1 MSENEMDKE
10 DIQTTKAIKSF
21 EDRWKY
27 AVFPAMIAFVLLAS
41 FGFYLIYGM
50 LQRMESLAQDVNRM
64 VAVLEKSL
72 PSMTNDVKQM
82 NQTISNSLPALEH
95 KISDMSSEMKHM
107 SHSTA
112 SLSATTQNMGHN
124 LWEVNKNISTPLS
137 IMNAAVPWSRVRAP
151 QPVYYQVPQ
160 QHPTTNPQGQGK
172 GQSRVQPTQHAPI
185 PIQMLPNYTDYIKQ

>member
-1 MSENEMDKE
+1 MSENEMGKE
-10 DIQTTKAIKSF
+10 DIQTNKALKSF
-21 EDRWKY
+21 ENRWKY

-72 PSMTNDVKQM
+72 PAMTNDVHYM
-82 NQTISNSLPALEH
+82 NKTISSSLPALEDR
-95 KISDMSSEMKHM
+95 ISNMSLEMQQM
-107 SHSTA
+107 SRSTR
-112 SLSATTQNMGHN
+112 SLALTTQNMGDN

-151 QPVYYQVPQ
+151 QPIYYQPRQVPPQ
-160 QHPTTNPQGQGK
+160 PISYPQGQ
-172 GQSRVQPTQHAPI
+172 A
-185 PIQMLPNYTDYIKQ
+185 IQPNYTGYIKQ